1 MKYPKYI
8 KTYDGYIGTFSYLD
22 FGEFP
27 VYRFK
32 NGERIADDWEDEY
45 IGYCD
50 ICGTETEPCKTWN
63 ECKALIS
70 REGWK
75 IKLDR
80 KSRNFV
86 YVCPECATLE
96 EE

>member
-1 MKYPKYI
+1 MIDKYY
-8 KTYDGYIGTFSYLD
+8 
-22 FGEFP
+22 
-27 VYRFK
+27 
-32 NGERIADDWEDEY
+32 DEY

-50 ICGTETEPCKTWN
+50 IYGTETEPCKTWN

-86 YVCPECATLE
+86 YVCPECAALE